1 MSRPAW
7 WKNAR
12 GEWYV
17 VMQTVLFALI
27 GLGPGGIDGQPGLPN
42 TARLAALGFGFLL
55 GGAGLFFAVAGLWRL
70 GDNLSVLPYPK
81 ENATLVQ
88 GGVYGVA
95 RHPIYSGL
103 ITGAVGW
110 ALIHVSLVT
119 LLYAVLLFV
128 FFDIKSRREERWLI
142 QKFPEYAD
150 YRRRVSKLIPFIY

>member
-1 MSRPAW
+1 MSHPAW
-7 WKNAR
+7 WKNTR

-27 GLGPGGIDGQPGLPN
+27 GLSPGGIAMQIALPN
-42 TARLAALGFGFLL
+42 TARWAALGFGLLL
-55 GGAGLFFAVAGLWRL
+55 GGAGLLLAVAGLLRL

-81 ENATLVQ
+81 DNATLVQ
-88 GGVYGVA
+88 GGVYGVV

-128 FFDIKSRREERWLI
+128 FFDIKSRHEERWLI
-142 QKFPEYAD
+142 QKYPEYAD